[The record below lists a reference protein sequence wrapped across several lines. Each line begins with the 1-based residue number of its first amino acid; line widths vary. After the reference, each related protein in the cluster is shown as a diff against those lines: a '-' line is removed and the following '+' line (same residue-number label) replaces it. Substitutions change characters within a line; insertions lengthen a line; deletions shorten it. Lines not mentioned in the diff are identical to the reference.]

1 VAWPTVKKLTERI
14 LGIVQDRSFAAED
27 VLVYLNECLLEI
39 AGREEPQ
46 ILLPYLEAQADVA
59 TSTSGPSC
67 DLPENFQKNLFGCYS
82 LTQNRAIKVF
92 NSKILLLQQ
101 FRPIDQVGL
110 VRGVAQVGN
119 KLWYQRIPPA
129 AETLTLYF
137 YELPTPLEDENSQP
151 DCLPPHLARRLLENG
166 VLAKIYDLIEDGIGD
181 PKTNTTHYLELYNAA
196 LMDLAAFIG
205 PEAHL
210 PVEIEDDL
218 HLDSLMEF

>member
-1 VAWPTVKKLTERI
+1 MTWPTVKELTERI
-14 LGIVQDRSFAAED
+14 LRIVQDRSFTADD

-39 AGREEPQ
+39 AGSEDPQ
-46 ILLPYLEAQADVA
+46 ILLPDLEAQADVT

-82 LTQNRAIKVF
+82 LTQNRPIKVF
-92 NSKILLLQQ
+92 NSKILLLQR

-110 VRGVAQVGN
+110 VRGVAQVGK
-119 KLWYQRIPPA
+119 KLWYQRIPST

-137 YELPTPLEDENSQP
+137 YGKPSPLVDENSRP
-151 DCLPPHLARRLLENG
+151 ECLPDHLARRLLENG
-166 VLAKIYDLIEDGIGD
+166 VIARMYDLIEDGMDGA
-181 PKTNTTHYLELYNAA
+181 KVNTTHYLDLYNAA
-196 LMDLAAFIG
+196 LLELAAFIG

-218 HLDSLMEF
+218 HLDCLLN